1 MNLNRPLFRTDRLF
15 RWDRRFLKGQ
25 HLHLFPVVLDYRMV
39 RLFPKVRRLLMLPV
53 IRYHQRFRRVPPLLM
68 GQHLH

>member
-1 MNLNRPLFRTDRLF
+1 VNLNRPLFRTDRLF

-53 IRYHQRFRRVPPLLM
+53 IRYHQRFRKVPLLLM

>member
-53 IRYHQRFRRVPPLLM
+53 IRCHQRFLKAPLFLMVP
-68 GQHLH
+68 HHH